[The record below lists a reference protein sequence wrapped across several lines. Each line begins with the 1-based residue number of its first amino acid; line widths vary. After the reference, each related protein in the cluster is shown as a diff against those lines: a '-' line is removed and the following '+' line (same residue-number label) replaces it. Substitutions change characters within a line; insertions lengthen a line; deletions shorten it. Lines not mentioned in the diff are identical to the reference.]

1 MPIGE
6 KLAQIIISIHA
17 PRKGERRKGDKP
29 RGRKKYFNP
38 RSPQGGATTRPQG
51 AGNEYPHFNP
61 RSPQGGATGS
71 PGGACL
77 LFPYFNPRS
86 PQGGATFH
94 IGFITSHASLFQS
107 TLPTRGSDFG
117 KLKIIRCLKISIH
130 APHEGERHVS
140 RGIAGY

>member
-38 RSPQGGATTRPQG
+38 RAPQGGATTRPQG

-61 RSPQGGATGS
+61 RSPLRGATIQRLRGLRGNNIS
-71 PGGACL
+71 IHAPRKGER
-77 LFPYFNPRS
+77 RS
-86 PQGGATFH
+86 P
-94 IGFITSHASLFQS
+94 ASFRHTAYGFQS
-107 TLPTRGSDFG
+107 TLPARGSDA
-117 KLKIIRCLKISIH
+117 RRE
-130 APHEGERHVS
+130 A
-140 RGIAGY
+140 